1 MRIQWV
7 QERCEGFGACMQVAP
22 EYFRLDDDGT
32 VAVLV
37 DEVPSEVLAA
47 VVAGMRACPVA
58 ALRAV
63 A

>member
-22 EYFRLDDDGT
+22 EYFRLDEDGT
-32 VAVLV
+32 VSVLV
-37 DEVPSEVLAA
+37 DEVRSEVLPA